1 MPREM
6 IVLQFGQCGNQIGT
20 EFWKTLCT
28 EHGISPEGV
37 LEAGGADL
45 EDCKE
50 IYFYQADDNR
60 YIPRSILVDL
70 EPRVIQSIMHSSYG
84 KLYNSENIY
93 LSRHGGGA
101 GNNWCSGYSQ
111 GKKIDEELFDILDRE
126 AENTDRLEGF
136 VMCHS
141 IAGGTGSGL
150 GSYVLDCIEDRFP
163 KKLMQNYSIFSNQ
176 DEASD
181 VVVQP
186 YNSLLTLKRLAQKSD
201 CVIVMDNS
209 ALNRIALERL
219 RIATPS
225 FSQINALVSTVMS
238 ASTAPLRFPSYMNND
253 ILSMLACLIPAPR
266 LHFLITGYT
275 PYTAADQI
283 CAVRKTSVADVMRRL
298 LQPGNV
304 MVSDV
309 FNKDKQTMHCYISIL
324 NLIQGSV
331 DPLELQDGLIRTR
344 ERKVLPFIP
353 WAPASYRVAL
363 SRKSPLLQSVNR
375 VSGLML
381 ANYTGVSMLFGKT
394 LAQYEKLRKKRA
406 FLEQFKHEVIGE
418 NYEELESS
426 FEAVQSL
433 IKEYEAATK
442 ADYLTEL
449 N

>member
-20 EFWKTLCT
+20 EFWKSLCS
-28 EHGISPEGV
+28 EHGISPEGELQSDEV
-37 LEAGGADL
+37 DL

-60 YIPRSILVDL
+60 YIPRAVLVDL
-70 EPRVIQSIMHSSYG
+70 EPRVIQSIINSSYG

-93 LSRHGGGA
+93 LSKDGGGA

-111 GKKIDEELFDILDRE
+111 GKKITEELFDISTLE
-126 AENTDRLEGF
+126 AENADRLEGF

-150 GSYVLDCIEDRFP
+150 GSYILECLEDRYS
-163 KKLMQNYSIFSNQ
+163 KKLVQNYSIFSNQ
-176 DEASD
+176 EEASD

-186 YNSLLTLKRLAQKSD
+186 YNSLLTLKRLAQKSN
-201 CVIVMDNS
+201 CVVVMDNT
-209 ALNRIALERL
+209 ALSRIALERL

-238 ASTAPLRFPSYMNND
+238 ASTAPLRFPSYANND
-253 ILSMLACLIPAPR
+253 VLSMLACLIPSPR

-275 PYTAADQI
+275 PYTAADQTS
-283 CAVRKTSVADVMRRL
+283 AVRKTSVADVMRRL

-304 MVSDV
+304 MVSDI
-309 FNKDKQTMHCYISIL
+309 FNKDKQIAHCYISIL

-331 DPLELQDGLIRTR
+331 NPSEVREGLIRIE
-344 ERKVLPFIP
+344 ERKMLQFIP
-353 WAPASYRVAL
+353 WAPARYRVSL
-363 SRKSPLLQSVNR
+363 SRKSPLLPSVNR

-394 LAQYEKLRKKRA
+394 LAQFEKLRKKRA
-406 FLEQFKHEVIGE
+406 FLEQFKYEVIGE
-418 NYEELESS
+418 NYEELDDS
-426 FEAVQSL
+426 FEVVQGL
-433 IKEYEAATK
+433 IKEYEAATRK
-442 ADYLTEL
+442 DYLTEL